1 MKKGSNRRQTERKT
15 WKQKKYGNNFKEPRE
30 CVCQCIKECKADTV
44 KQLKI
49 FKKKP
54 EDPNSSIIFG
64 TLIWLHPKPTESHDP
79 AISILQNSPRDFKTQ
94 PRLRITALNLESKTT
109 TTTKR

>member
-1 MKKGSNRRQTERKT
+1 MKKGSNRRQTEGQT
-15 WKQKKYGNNFKEPRE
+15 WKQKKYGNTFKEPCE
-30 CVCQCIKECKADTV
+30 CVCHCNKECKADTV

-64 TLIWLHPKPTESHDP
+64 TLIWLHPKPTESQFLEVRSSHQYFAELP
-79 AISILQNSPRDFKTQ
+79 KRFQN
-94 PRLRITALNLESKTT
+94 
-109 TTTKR
+109 TTKVENHLLKP